1 MISLNTTFHVDED
14 IHLRFLEYMIQ
25 TYIANAKND
34 DQILNIRFFKVHS
47 NRIEEG
53 HSYSVQLSFNTLDEL
68 ENWDQTKGRKL
79 NEDLL
84 KSFDDKIAGF
94 STLLEEIKF

>member
-14 IHLRFLEYMIQ
+14 IHLSFLEYMKQ
-25 TYIANAKND
+25 TYLFKAKND
-34 DQILNIRFFKVHS
+34 EQLLNIRFLKVHS

-53 HSYSVQLSFNTLDEL
+53 HSYSVLLSFNTLDEL
-68 ENWDQTKGRKL
+68 ENWDKTQGKIL

-84 KSFDDKIAGF
+84 KNFVDKIAGF
-94 STLLEEIKF
+94 STLLEEIEL